1 VEIKVTARHGSLS
14 ESTQEAMKAKV
25 AKLPRFFD
33 RTTGIQILV
42 DLEHTD
48 TPKVEII
55 VSAEETNDFFASDTG
70 SNVIV
75 ALDSTISKIEQQLKK
90 HKEKL
95 IGNRNRDHKLS
106 GGRHNRC
113 YLPGLI
119 SRVSFF
125 CLVKLTL
132 LNLVVMDLELLDD
145 SDSRIRSQNKQRNF
159 HEIC

>member
-1 VEIKVTARHGSLS
+1 
-14 ESTQEAMKAKV
+14 MKAKV

-95 IGNRNRDHKLS
+95 IGNRNRDHKLVNAVTDWVEALALKFQ
-106 GGRHNRC
+106 GR
-113 YLPGLI
+113 P
-119 SRVSFF
+119 
-125 CLVKLTL
+125 
-132 LNLVVMDLELLDD
+132 VV
-145 SDSRIRSQNKQRNF
+145 I
-159 HEIC
+159 

>member
-1 VEIKVTARHGSLS
+1 MEIKVTARHGSLS

-75 ALDSTISKIEQQLKK
+75 ALDSTISKIEQHLKK

-95 IGNRNRDHKLS
+95 IGNRNRDHKLV
-106 GGRHNRC
+106 NA
-113 YLPGLI
+113 
-119 SRVSFF
+119 V
-125 CLVKLTL
+125 T
-132 LNLVVMDLELLDD
+132 D
-145 SDSRIRSQNKQRNF
+145 
-159 HEIC
+159 